1 MDAQLFCRIF
11 KPYENCDVLVGF
23 SGGADSTA
31 LLILLGR
38 IPHLKLKAV
47 HFEHNIRP
55 VEGPADAAWC
65 RDFCEKR
72 NIPFELV
79 PIDVPASRLPGE
91 STEAAAR
98 RLRMDYWSA
107 NASDNTIVALGHNAG
122 DRVENLFLRLARG
135 SNASG
140 LASFRAEGRIG
151 SCRIVRPLIDYSKDD
166 IKEFL
171 LAEGV
176 SDWRE
181 DSTNS
186 DSSYNRNL
194 FRNEVLPLIYGNID
208 YAEQGMLHS
217 LDALAQD
224 ADFIEA
230 EALKKYQL
238 VKGAADTDISFW
250 RTLHPAL
257 AIRVLRYWLADFVGM
272 DFIPDRNFF
281 MRFSAETGKEEL
293 PASGKI
299 MIPVKG
305 NFSLKLHSGKCS
317 LLELDSEAVFIPE
330 WRWREVPV
338 LNFDGMSLAASVEK
352 VGNPA
357 SDDEVF
363 FDADLVPDVLL
374 VRSWLDGDR
383 MTPFGSGDSVRLK
396 KIFSDRKIPA
406 ESKLAYPVLVL
417 PSGEIIWLA
426 GLRRSSFAPLSS
438 GTQNV
443 LRIKIN
449 R

>member
-1 MDAQLFCRIF
+1 MDTANFYHIF
-11 KPYENCDVLVGF
+11 KPFEESGVLVGF

-38 IPHLKLKAV
+38 IPHVKLKAV

-55 VEGPADAAWC
+55 VEGPADAKWC

-79 PIDVPASRLPGE
+79 SIDVPASRLPGE
-91 STEAAAR
+91 SVESAAR

-107 NASDNTIVALGHNAG
+107 NAAENTVVALGHNAG

-140 LASFRAEGRIG
+140 LVSFRAEGKIG
-151 SCRIVRPLIDYSKDD
+151 SCRIVRPLIDYSKDEL
-166 IKEFL
+166 KEFL

-194 FRNEVLPLIYGNID
+194 FRNDVLPLIYSRIEH
-208 YAEQGMLHS
+208 AEQGMLHS
-217 LDALAQD
+217 LDALELD
-224 ADFIEA
+224 ADFIESA
-230 EALKKYQL
+230 ANEKYRDIRN
-238 VKGAADTDISFW
+238 KRDTDPAFW

-257 AIRVLRYWLADFVGM
+257 RIRALRYWLADFVGS
-272 DFIPDRNFF
+272 DFVPDRNFF
-281 MRFSAETGKEEL
+281 LRFSSEIEKAEL

-299 MIPVKG
+299 LIPVRG
-305 NFSLKLHSGKCS
+305 NYFLKLHPEKCS
-317 LLELDSEAVFIPE
+317 LVELHDEMTFVPE
-330 WRWREVPV
+330 WRWRAEPNVKFGEV
-338 LNFDGMSLAASVEK
+338 SLTASIEK
-352 VGNPA
+352 SGAPA

-363 FDADLVPDVLL
+363 FDVAQIPDILV

-383 MTPFGSGDSVRLK
+383 MIPFGSDDSVRLK
-396 KIFSDRKIPA
+396 KIFSDRKVPA
-406 ESKLAYPVLVL
+406 ESKHSYPVVTL

-426 GLRRSSFAPLSS
+426 GLRRSAFAPLLKT
-438 GTQNV
+438 TQDI
-443 LRIKIN
+443 LKIKIN